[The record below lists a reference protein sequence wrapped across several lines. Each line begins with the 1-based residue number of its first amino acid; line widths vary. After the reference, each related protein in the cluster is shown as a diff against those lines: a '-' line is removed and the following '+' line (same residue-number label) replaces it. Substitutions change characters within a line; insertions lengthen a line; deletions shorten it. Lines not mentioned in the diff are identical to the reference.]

1 MSLDKLNVEQRL
13 GLNSFDTDEESHIK
27 VNRELCREWDIK
39 ILLRI
44 CPASCFTL
52 TSGELV
58 FSRLGCL
65 ERGACRAAAS
75 LGAIDWSF
83 PRGGTGIRYRYG

>member
-1 MSLDKLNVEQRL
+1 MSLDKLSVEQRL

-27 VNRELCREWDIK
+27 VNRKLCKEHDLK
-39 ILLRI
+39 LLLRI
-44 CPASCFTL
+44 CPAGCFTL

-65 ERGACRAAAS
+65 ECGACRAATS
-75 LGAIDWSF
+75 TGAIDWSF
-83 PRGGTGIRYRYG
+83 PRGGRGIRYRYG

>member
-1 MSLDKLNVEQRL
+1 MSLDKLNVERRL

-27 VNRELCREWDIK
+27 VNRKLCKERDVK

-58 FSRLGCL
+58 FSRLG
-65 ERGACRAAAS
+65 
-75 LGAIDWSF
+75 
-83 PRGGTGIRYRYG
+83 